1 MSKICVNCQKELS
14 DGDVFCI
21 YCGTKQPEQKIV
33 CNNCGKELPNE
44 ARFCF
49 YCGTPIGG
57 EAVPPTTASS
67 NPFLTSDGSTKSFNV
82 NGVTFNMQ
90 LVEGGMLNENVELS
104 DFYIGETMV
113 TQALWQTVMGDNPSA
128 DNSDLH
134 LPVTN
139 INTAKCKTF
148 IVKLNKLTGES
159 FDIPTASQWK
169 YAYKGGT
176 KSKGYKYAGTNDVN
190 ESGWVKSNSDGKL
203 HPVAELL
210 PNELGVYDMDGN
222 AAELVQDEF
231 VSHKLYNFNPQND
244 TNGKYEEGTTAT
256 GKKSDDFTGLRL
268 TINIPVSEQVQKEKT
283 EKEIKERY
291 NYVDSLLNEHSG
303 EFLLFD
309 IMSGKLLKE
318 KGYEAIED
326 FHEGL
331 AKVKKD
337 GKWGYI
343 NKEGR
348 EVIPCKYDF
357 AEGFSE
363 GLAPV
368 EKGWETGKGSKWGYI
383 NKEGREVIPCKYD
396 SAYDFSEGLAQ
407 VIKGDIIDGK
417 RGYINKEGREVIPC
431 KYDSASNFSEGLAK
445 VEKDGKVGYINKEGR
460 EVIPCKYDSASDFR
474 EGLVFV
480 DKDNHTLII
489 DQSGQEI
496 VQFNCV
502 LTWIIPGEGIVAL
515 KMN

>member
-1 MSKICVNCQKELS
+1 MSNICVNCQKELS

-348 EVIPCKYDF
+348 EVIPCKYNSV
-357 AEGFSE
+357 EYFSE
-363 GLAPV
+363 GLAMV
-368 EKGWETGKGSKWGYI
+368 WKDRKW
-383 NKEGREVIPCKYD
+383 
-396 SAYDFSEGLAQ
+396 
-407 VIKGDIIDGK
+407 
-417 RGYINKEGREVIPC
+417 
-431 KYDSASNFSEGLAK
+431 
-445 VEKDGKVGYINKEGR
+445 GYINKEGR